1 MISPHLRTA
10 KQGREDATVHIA
22 MAGGSS
28 EHYGAAGGESA
39 AFGILV
45 AASRRFCAGG
55 SANLCT
61 AAYRRAYFDTIRK
74 WTGK

>member
-1 MISPHLRTA
+1 MIPRHLTTA
-10 KQGREDATVHIA
+10 RQGREDATVHIA
-22 MAGGSS
+22 LAEGNAVMSD
-28 EHYGAAGGESA
+28 ESV

-45 AASRRFCAGG
+45 AASRRFGAGG

-74 WTGK
+74 WTGR